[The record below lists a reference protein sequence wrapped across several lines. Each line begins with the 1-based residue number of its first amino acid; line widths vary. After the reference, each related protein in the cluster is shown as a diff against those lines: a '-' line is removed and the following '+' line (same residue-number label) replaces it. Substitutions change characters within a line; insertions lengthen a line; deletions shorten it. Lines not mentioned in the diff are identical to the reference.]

1 VMTQLTQAGEALPK
15 SLELLATYPF
25 PRTSVNGIRGDY
37 TNLFLTADL
46 NLTHLLDNL
55 LTLPKAPVPV
65 GGQAGG
71 LPALGG
77 DQP

>member
-1 VMTQLTQAGEALPK
+1 MIDASQDDFVSALKSLDPVMTQLTAAGEALPK

-46 NLTHLLDNL
+46 NLSTC
-55 LTLPKAPVPV
+55 
-65 GGQAGG
+65 
-71 LPALGG
+71 
-77 DQP
+77 